1 MPDLPDVPGDLIP
14 WCPGNHKMDLDEL
27 FKKINDRILTICET
41 CDTFFDYVPQKLFCD
56 ECRNK
61 KERNRN
67 RKRRLDPE
75 YREKQREYHRKRM
88 LDPEYREKQRKRGR
102 KRRLDPEFREKQRG
116 FACEYQRKRRLDPEF
131 REKERKRSAER
142 YAKKKKGPN

>member
-75 YREKQREYHRKRM
+75 FREKERKRSC
-88 LDPEYREKQRKRGR
+88 KQSR
-102 KRRLDPEFREKQRG
+102 KRRLDPE
-116 FACEYQRKRRLDPEF
+116 Y